1 MDPDTNLKEQR
12 QLCKDIDELL
22 NGENELSED
31 QKNAKI
37 ADKANRLVDLVD
49 GLDSWLKRGGALP
62 KEWGDA
68 LAETLGPILAK
79 KLKAS
84 VDEVFKKVMR

>member
-12 QLCKDIDELL
+12 QICEDIDEIL
-22 NGENELSED
+22 NGDNEFSEAE
-31 QKNAKI
+31 KNARVT
-37 ADKANRLVDLVD
+37 DKANRLVDLVQ

-68 LAETLGPILAK
+68 LADALAPVLAK

-84 VDEVFKKVMR
+84 VDEVFKKVKR